1 MKNNLKINN
10 NVLIKLII
18 ILSIGL
24 FASVEIYTTLNRI
37 TQSYQH
43 VFMLNNAVRDLTL
56 NLNNIQRHIEKLV
69 FVHQNNAD
77 LESALKTISKDEKQ
91 IDHSLALI
99 NQDFKGDKLAH
110 FRVLLTAWQ
119 PIRSE
124 IMALTQADNRQQ
136 AIAMLALKE
145 QEHFDRIAIAL
156 HHLVALADQ
165 KADGLII
172 TANHNVNK
180 IYLWIVCLFVI
191 VIIIDRLFLQA
202 KKYQPQSDCGCA
214 EDKTLKHPVLLQ
226 SDCRYRAILE
236 EQTELVCRFLPD
248 TTLTFVNKAYCR
260 YFGVQE
266 SDILGQKFLSMV
278 PETAHQDVLKHIH
291 CLLKN
296 PQPTSLTYEHPVK
309 TPNGKIAWQRWTD
322 NAIVDQEGQILEIQ
336 SVGIDITDRKQME
349 EQLKQTT
356 EQLSLL
362 LEHLPIV
369 PYMSQ
374 VENHAITYIN
384 KRIKTVSGYEPE
396 AFLSNASFWADLM
409 HPDDKPTVFEN
420 RNQLFEKEIL
430 ELEYRWQVADGSY
443 KWCLDTLRLVKNAD
457 GTPNHIVGTWH
468 DITQRKKMEEALRE
482 NEKTLSAIVNGCVD
496 TIGLVD
502 ENGTC
507 ITINSAGAQKL
518 GFSVEELVGQCV
530 YDFMPYEVAEKRRTV
545 INKVI
550 ETGKAILIDED
561 KRGEFWFETN
571 YCPVFDEKGV
581 VTRVAAIARDVT
593 ERKQAEQ
600 ALQRS
605 QVALEQAH
613 AKLTWFKTSLDMT
626 LDCLF
631 MIESQTLKFFYA
643 NQGATKLLGYTQ
655 EELLQMTIADIGYLS
670 MAPDC
675 HKPLEKLMDSQP
687 GLTFESVFVHKNTTL
702 IQVEIFAQC
711 IQLPEITK
719 SFLIIARDISL
730 RKKVEEQLQQ
740 AKETAEVANRA
751 KSTFLANMSHEIRTP
766 LNGVLGYTQLLQR
779 DKTLTAAQQK
789 AIDVIHRSGEYL
801 LTLINDILEI
811 AKIEADRI
819 ELYSSDFDLN
829 AFIKDIVDLFK
840 IRTQEKGIFFHYQA
854 LSKLPQSIHADEK
867 RLRQILINL
876 LGNSVKFT
884 KQGGITLKISVIEQ
898 LENEETKQ
906 EWEVDEADQMPN
918 SQIPIP
924 ICFEVEDTGVGI
936 AIEDINKIFLPF
948 QQVGDHHDK
957 AQGTGLGLTLTKKLI
972 QLMGGEL
979 QVESTLGQ
987 GSRFWMVLEV
997 SEGKI
1002 NLNQPSKGPSVIGFE
1017 GPARKILIV
1026 DDSLENCL
1034 LLSSLLMPLGFEIKE
1049 AHNGQQCLE
1058 KVCEWQ
1064 PDLIL
1069 MDLLMPV
1076 MDGYE
1081 ATRKIKQIPLLKKT
1095 IIVAISASAFDYH
1108 KRQSQEAGCDDFIAK
1123 PIYAEKLLNCLRKHL
1138 NLTYVYEP
1146 HTDQANRAGPQTD
1159 VSLIGPNVEQ
1169 ATALFNLTLQGDLDG
1184 IVEYVEQLQQQ
1195 DKQLAPFAHK
1205 IQQLA
1210 QQFKI
1215 QQIRDIVKYYV
1226 DKG

>member
-1 MKNNLKINN
+1 L
-10 NVLIKLII
+10 
-18 ILSIGL
+18 
-24 FASVEIYTTLNRI
+24 
-37 TQSYQH
+37 
-43 VFMLNNAVRDLTL
+43 
-56 NLNNIQRHIEKLV
+56 LV

-77 LESALKTISKDEKQ
+77 LESAIKTISKDEKQ

-124 IMALTQADNRQQ
+124 IMALTQADKRQQ
-136 AIAMLALKE
+136 AIAMLAIKE
-145 QEHFDRIAIAL
+145 QDHFDRIAIAQ

-165 KADGLII
+165 KADELII

-191 VIIIDRLFLQA
+191 VIIIGRLLLQA
-202 KKYQPQSDCGCA
+202 KKAFQQSECRYRAIEQTKGLGHQA
-214 EDKTLKHPVLLQ
+214 IGQ

-266 SDILGQKFLSMV
+266 TEILGQKFLSLL
-278 PETAHQDVLKHIH
+278 PKAARQEVLERIH
-291 CLLKN
+291 SLLKN
-296 PQPTSLTYEHPVK
+296 PQSTSLTYEHPVN
-309 TPNGKIAWQRWTD
+309 TPNGIAWQRWTD
-322 NAIVDQEGQILEIQ
+322 NAILDMEGQILEFQ

-349 EQLKQTT
+349 DQLKQTT

-374 VENHAITYIN
+374 VENNLAMTYIN
-384 KRIKTVSGYEPE
+384 KHIKAVSGYEPE
-396 AFLSNASFWADLM
+396 AFMGNSSFWAELM
-409 HPDDKPTVFEN
+409 HPDDKPTVFEKLS
-420 RNQLFEKEIL
+420 QLFDKETL

-443 KWCLDTLRLVKNAD
+443 KCCLDTLHMVKNAD

-468 DITQRKKMEEALRE
+468 DITRRKQMEEALRE
-482 NEKTLSAIVNGCVD
+482 NEQTLSAIINGCVD
-496 TIGLVD
+496 TIALLEG
-502 ENGTC
+502 NGTC
-507 ITINSAGAQKL
+507 VTINPAGAQKL
-518 GFSVEELVGQCV
+518 GFSIEELVGQCI
-530 YDFMPYEVAEKRRTV
+530 YDFMPYEVAERRRTV

-561 KRGEFWFETN
+561 KRGEFWFESN
-571 YCPVFDEKGV
+571 YCPVFDDKGV
-581 VTRVAAIARDVT
+581 VTRVAVIAHDVT
-593 ERKQAEQ
+593 ERKQAEL

-605 QVALEQAH
+605 QIALEQAH
-613 AKLTWFKTSLDMT
+613 AKLKWFKTTLDMT

-631 MIESQTLKFFYA
+631 MIESQSLKFFYA

-687 GLTFESVFVHKNTTL
+687 ALTFESIFVHKNTTL

-719 SFLIIARDISL
+719 SFLIIARDITL
-730 RKKVEEQLQQ
+730 RKKVEAQLQQ

-819 ELYSSDFDLN
+819 ELYPSDFELN

-854 LSKLPQSIHADEK
+854 LSPLPQSIHADEK

-876 LGNSVKFT
+876 LGNAVKFT

-898 LENEETKQ
+898 LENEAAKRER
-906 EWEVDEADQMPN
+906 EADAKGQRPN

-936 AIEDINKIFLPF
+936 AIEDISKIFLPF

-979 QVESTLGQ
+979 QVESTKGQ
-987 GSRFWMVLEV
+987 GTRFWMVLEL
-997 SEGKI
+997 SEGQI
-1002 NLNQPSKGPSVIGFE
+1002 NPNHQPSKGPSVIGFE
-1017 GPARKILIV
+1017 GPARNILIV
-1026 DDSLENCL
+1026 DDSLENCV

-1108 KRQSQEAGCDDFIAK
+1108 KQQSEEAGCDDFIAK

-1146 HTDQANRAGPQTD
+1146 HTDQANRAEPQTD
-1159 VSLIGPNVEQ
+1159 VSLSEPNVEQ

-1184 IVEYVEQLQQQ
+1184 IVEYVKQLQQQ
-1195 DKQLAPFAHK
+1195 NKQLAPFAHK

-1210 QQFKI
+1210 QQFHI
-1215 QQIRDIVKYYV
+1215 TQIRDIVKSYV

>member
-1 MKNNLKINN
+1 MIWHRSAFASWRDIKKVNLFRVVRLLQFLQLMKNNMTLNN

-18 ILSIGL
+18 LLSIGL
-24 FASVEIYTTLNRI
+24 FASLEIYSTFNRI
-37 TQSYQH
+37 TQSYQQT
-43 VFMLNNAVRDLTL
+43 FMLKNAVRDITL
-56 NLNNIQRHIEKLV
+56 NLNNIHLKIEKLV
-69 FVHQNNAD
+69 FVHENDAD
-77 LESALKTISKDEKQ
+77 LKSAFKGISKEEKQ
-91 IDHSLALI
+91 IEHSLQII
-99 NQDFKGDKLAH
+99 NEHFKGA
-110 FRVLLTAWQ
+110 
-119 PIRSE
+119 P
-124 IMALTQADNRQQ
+124 
-136 AIAMLALKE
+136 
-145 QEHFDRIAIAL
+145 
-156 HHLVALADQ
+156 
-165 KADGLII
+165 KADELIK

-180 IYLWIVCLFVI
+180 IYFWIVCLFVV
-191 VIIIDRLFLQA
+191 VIIIDRLLRQTAF
-202 KKYQPQSDCGCA
+202 P
-214 EDKTLKHPVLLQ
+214 Q

-236 EQTELVCRFLPD
+236 EQTELLCRFLPD
-248 TTLTFVNKAYCR
+248 TTLTFVNNAYCR

-266 SDILGQKFLSMV
+266 ADILGHKFLSRV
-278 PETAHQDVLKHIH
+278 PEAAHQEVLKHIH

-309 TPNGKIAWQRWTD
+309 TPNGKIAWQRWT
-322 NAIVDQEGQILEIQ
+322 NSVILDQNGRIIEFQ
-336 SVGIDITDRKQME
+336 SVGIDITDRKEME
-349 EQLKQTT
+349 EELKQST

-369 PYMSQ
+369 PYMTQ
-374 VENHAITYIN
+374 VENHLAMTYIN
-384 KRIKTVSGYEPE
+384 KHIKAVSGYEPE
-396 AFLSNASFWADLM
+396 AFMDNAAFWADHI
-409 HPDDKPTVFEN
+409 HPDDKATVFEN

-443 KWCLDTLRLVKNAD
+443 KWYLDSLRLVKNAD

-468 DITQRKKMEEALRE
+468 DITERKQMEEALRE
-482 NEKTLSAIVNGCVD
+482 KEQMLSAIVEGCSD

-502 ENGTC
+502 GNGTC
-507 ITINSAGAQKL
+507 ITINPAGAAKL
-518 GFSVEELVGQCV
+518 GKTVEELLGECV
-530 YDFMPYEVAEKRRTV
+530 YDFLPHEVAERRRSV

-550 ETGKAILIDED
+550 DTGKSILINDD
-561 KRGEFWFETN
+561 KRGEFWFESH
-571 YCPVFDEKGV
+571 YCPVFNKKAV
-581 VTRVAAIARDVT
+581 VTRVAVIAREVT
-593 ERKQAEQ
+593 TRKQAEV

-613 AKLTWFKTSLDMT
+613 ARLKWFKTTLDMT

-631 MIESQTLKFFYA
+631 MIESQSLKFFYA
-643 NQGATKLLGYTQ
+643 NQGATKLLGYTP
-655 EELLQMTIADIGYLS
+655 EELLQMTVTDIGYLS
-670 MAPDC
+670 MAPEC
-675 HKPLEKLMDSQP
+675 HKHLNELLDSQAA
-687 GLTFESVFVHKNTTL
+687 LTFESIFVHKNTTL

-711 IQLPEITK
+711 IQLPERK
-719 SFLIIARDISL
+719 RHFLIIARDISL
-730 RKKVEEQLQQ
+730 RKKVEAQLQQ

-829 AFIKDIVDLFK
+829 TFIKDIVDLFK
-840 IRTQEKGIFFHYQA
+840 IRTQENGIFFHYKA
-854 LSKLPQSIHADEK
+854 LSPLPKSIHADEK

-876 LGNSVKFT
+876 LGNAVKFT
-884 KQGGITLKISVIEQ
+884 KQGGVTLKVSVIEQ
-898 LENEETKQ
+898 VENEKAKR
-906 EWEVDEADQMPN
+906 EADADQRPS

-948 QQVGDHHDK
+948 QQVGDHDDK

-987 GSRFWMVLEV
+987 GSRFWMVLEL
-997 SEGKI
+997 SEGQI
-1002 NLNQPSKGPSVIGFE
+1002 NQKQPSKGPSIIGFE

-1034 LLSSLLMPLGFEIKE
+1034 LLSCLLKPLGFDIKE
-1049 AHNGQQCLE
+1049 AHNGQECLE
-1058 KVCEWQ
+1058 IVCEWQ
-1064 PDLIL
+1064 PDFIL

-1081 ATRKIKQIPLLKKT
+1081 ATRKIKQVPLLKNT
-1095 IIVAISASAFDYH
+1095 IIIAISASAFDYH
-1108 KRQSQEAGCDDFIAK
+1108 KQQSEEAGCDGFIAK
-1123 PIYAEKLLNCLRKHL
+1123 PISAEKLLNCLRKHL
-1138 NLTYVYEP
+1138 NLTYVYEQ
-1146 HTDQANRAGPQTD
+1146 HTDQANRAEPQTD
-1159 VSLIGPNVEQ
+1159 AFLIGPSVEQ

-1184 IVEYVEQLQQQ
+1184 IVEYVEQQQ

-1210 QQFKI
+1210 QQFQIK
-1215 QQIRDIVKYYV
+1215 QIRDIVKFYV